1 MVSKKVVAIAS
12 AVFLVVLL
20 SIFFSTRDRRAADG
34 HVRLA
39 TDEHEL
45 HDLFVASSAPGGS
58 CKSCSAIDPV
68 LEPAYNLKNIAMQSV
83 LLEEH
88 LADPRK
94 RCPSC
99 ICKHFLHI
107 CGLAQEAVTLAGSR
121 LGEYEYLDGL
131 GHYYNQTFEDWK
143 KDKKDID
150 TIQGVGERLRA
161 MRNKLTKTYVLDS

>member
-1 MVSKKVVAIAS
+1 MVSKNAVVIAS
-12 AVFLVVLL
+12 VVFLAVLL
-20 SIFFSTRDRRAADG
+20 SIFFSTRDRRAF
-34 HVRLA
+34 
-39 TDEHEL
+39 DEHES
-45 HDLFVASSAPGGS
+45 HDLFVASPSPGGS
-58 CKSCSAIDPV
+58 CQSCSAIDPV

-99 ICKHFLHI
+99 ICKHFLHLI
-107 CGLAQEAVTLAGSR
+107 GLAQEAVTLAGSR
-121 LGEYEYLDGL
+121 LQEYEYLDGL
-131 GHYYNQTFEDWK
+131 SDYYNKTFEEWK

-161 MRNKLTKTYVLDS
+161 MRNQLTKTYVMGDGQ